1 MTRLDQIRFILVQ
14 PSHPGNV
21 GAAARAMKNMG
32 LMDLGLVAPA
42 LFPHPDATARAAGAD
57 DVLRQAGRFQTLAEA
72 LADSVFTVATTARAR
87 SLAWPATNPREAAAL
102 IFDRAATGRVAV
114 VFGAE
119 RCGLSN
125 DELALCHVAVV
136 IPTNPD
142 FSSLNLAAAVQIM
155 AYELRNQM
163 GEASPAE
170 IHNES
175 DDPWV
180 NHAQMEGL
188 YDHVDRM
195 LRHIGFFDSG
205 NPEVVM
211 RRLRRMFA
219 RTQLTERELNIL
231 RGTCKAVLA
240 MRR

>member
-1 MTRLDQIRFILVQ
+1 MTRLDHIRFVLVQ
-14 PSHPGNV
+14 PSHPGNI

-32 LMDLGLVAPA
+32 LTDLGLVNPA

-57 DVLRQAGRFQTLAEA
+57 DVLAQAGRFQTLADA
-72 LADSVFTVATTARAR
+72 LADSVFAVATTARAR
-87 SLAWPATNPREAAAL
+87 SLAWPAISPREAAAL
-102 IFDRAATGRVAV
+102 IYERAAAGPVAL

-125 DELALCHVAVV
+125 DELARCHAAVV
-136 IPTNPD
+136 IPTNSD

-155 AYELRNQM
+155 AYEIRNQM
-163 GEASPAE
+163 GEGVPAGSRVE
-170 IHNES
+170 L

-188 YDHVDRM
+188 FEHLDM
-195 LRHIGFFDSG
+195 TLRHIGFFDSG

-211 RRLRRMFA
+211 RRLRRLFA

-231 RGTCKAVLA
+231 RGMCKAVLG
-240 MRR
+240 MRK